1 MAALR
6 KAATIQKATGED
18 DWRDDGITTIEE
30 SEKVRRRTSESHENE
45 HTTGQGRESAR
56 VAETAMPRESVRG
69 VRLLEGC
76 TLSTSDNSGVCDCE
90 RRRQPGR
97 AVG

>member
-18 DWRDDGITTIEE
+18 DWRDDGIATIEE

-45 HTTGQGRESAR
+45 HTTGQGRERAQELLKQR
-56 VAETAMPRESVRG
+56 CRG
-69 VRLLEGC
+69 SRSGGC
-76 TLSTSDNSGVCDCE
+76 DYWRGAL
-90 RRRQPGR
+90 
-97 AVG
+97 